1 MTVYRLPRKG
11 PIAKGQLRSMSWR
24 AILPPV
30 VSQDDPTWA
39 ARCKGYWERQER
51 LYGIRLSDFMMILD
65 ADEGTVSTFATVLD
79 VLPGER
85 TDDWSR
91 VHA

>member
-1 MTVYRLPRKG
+1 MSVYRLPRKG
-11 PIAKGQLRSMSWR
+11 PILAGQLRSMAWR

-51 LYGIRLSDFMMILD
+51 LYGVRLSDFMMILD
-65 ADEGTVSTFATVLD
+65 AEEGAVSTFATVLE

-91 VHA
+91 VPA

>member
-1 MTVYRLPRKG
+1 MAVYRLPRKG
-11 PIAKGQLRSMSWR
+11 PIAVGQLRSMAWS

-30 VSQDDPTWA
+30 VSQDDPTWS
-39 ARCKGYWERQER
+39 ARCKDYWERQER
-51 LYGIRLSDFMMILD
+51 LYGVRLSDFMMILD